1 MMTKRSDIADQHFR
15 MLAKAYEEVGNR
27 TWLSGDFIESNL
39 ESSRNLFTPE
49 SLASRQPRP
58 KGLEVLALLSGIPF
72 RADFV
77 NELVQMQEQFAV
89 VLGESLRYWVAPANL
104 GLEYCVFK
112 WPNDSLTQ
120 EYVNFIRKVLG
131 ELHYPSFTFSIRGVQ
146 INPDG
151 CVVAKG
157 FDDGSILFEIRKRLK
172 AEIPFLP
179 VRQSGWAHVPLGRI
193 LEPLGNEKFVK
204 LCHLAEAM
212 KDTPVF
218 STELDILRLVH
229 ETRWYMEEKTILV
242 EYPSEEGVGSAAR

>member
-1 MMTKRSDIADQHFR
+1 MMSKRSDFADQHFR
-15 MLAKAYEEVGNR
+15 TLAKAYEEVGNR

-39 ESSRNLFTPE
+39 EASKNIFTPE
-49 SLASRQPRP
+49 SLASRRPRP

-77 NELVQMQEQFAV
+77 NDLVRMQQQFAA
-89 VLGESLRYWVAPANL
+89 VLGDSLHYWVAPANL

-112 WPNDSLTQ
+112 WPNESITQ
-120 EYVNFIRKVLG
+120 EHVNFIRKVLA
-131 ELHYPSFTFSIRGVQ
+131 ELRYPSFSFSIRGIQ

-157 FDDGSILFEIRKRLK
+157 FDDGSILFEIRKRLR
-172 AEIPFLP
+172 AEISFLP
-179 VRQSGWAHVPLGRI
+179 DRQSGWAHVPLGRI

-204 LCHLAEAM
+204 LRHLAESM

-218 STELDILRLVH
+218 STELDVLRLVH

-242 EYPSEEGVGSAAR
+242 EYPSGDGVGCAAR